1 MKENLGSKLC
11 FVCRKMSF
19 LRCTHCNRVYCGS
32 ECQMKVQFG
41 FFYSKKTSFYD
52 KFFFQ
57 NIQDWKNHQSG
68 LGSLNPKAEKKFL
81 DTPSVSKLSVQDR
94 IKKAQF
100 GKSPYVD
107 D

>member
-1 MKENLGSKLC
+1 MGFDKEQDMKENLKRKLC
-11 FVCRKMSF
+11 YVCRKMSF

-32 ECQMKVQFG
+32 ECQMK
-41 FFYSKKTSFYD
+41 
-52 KFFFQ
+52 
-57 NIQDWKNHQSG
+57 DWKNHQSG